1 MPPRIL
7 GSWLLTAGNPAPS
20 PGAAR
25 AIDIQEV
32 TSPGGIEAWLVEDSS
47 IPFVAIEIWFNGGA
61 SLDAPAS
68 AARTT

>member
-1 MPPRIL
+1 MIPRIL
-7 GSWLLTAGNPAPS
+7 GLLTAAILLL

-61 SLDAPAS
+61 SLDAPGKRGA
-68 AARTT
+68 TT